1 MTLKL
6 AKVIAAS
13 YIGNLLKQKR
23 GKTSSTM
30 ESAFANYEGL
40 VDALSEDYEIMSD
53 VIETLVNMGELT
65 YRDGSFYYRDTTRL
79 ASQKVRVA
87 DANHQKSIALM
98 QFLSKVAKTL
108 GVGDHV
114 YVVGGAVRNFVI
126 DQPIKDIDVVIDALA
141 IDPSGRKDSEWFAK
155 RLADA
160 IPVHTSLQTNQ
171 YGVAILT
178 INESWMV
185 EGSELQGEVIEIAN
199 SRAESYGGEGG
210 KGYKPHM
217 VELAPIEK
225 DIERREFSFNT
236 LMWQLSQLANGPDKA
251 EIIDLT
257 GCGLDDL
264 QEGVMRCPSDPDKT
278 FSDDPT
284 RMLRSVKFLVKYGF
298 RIDPIVAKAIQRNAQ
313 KLKQAPQ
320 NAISSILVD
329 DILNMSQS
337 KATLKVLKKLGL
349 LDVVAS
355 MLEEDKAFRQ
365 TMANWAAR
373 DSRIL
378 FLFDMMDYGLPLNR
392 RIRFLDDAQ
401 MARLR
406 TVAIELGDKESESFV
421 DLLKQPGRRMD
432 TKALI
437 SEFKLQGPEI
447 RKIMELARTV
457 LLEKPSLRLNARS
470 LTDAVRA
477 RLRNVVVSSSYYR
490 ASPDLT
496 IEEVVGKWALEGSK
510 IRGEGIHVWLDPK
523 EVWPLREY
531 TWTRENSRAGVTY
544 VDGKLVDLPGPQKW
558 DALKEDMKKNGWRKD
573 QQPVILLV
581 GKDGNAKVTEGNH
594 RLAIARDLRMRKVP
608 VQFMFRDSVSGGHEV
623 VRPQKDKSR
632 IDEVMDILNKSRR

>member
-1 MTLKL
+1 MIDL
-6 AKVIAAS
+6 AKRVADLYVRS
-13 YIGNLLKQKR
+13 MLSPQKSR
-23 GKTSSTM
+23 VASTM
-30 ESAFANYEGL
+30 EVAFDQYDNL
-40 VDALSEDYEIMSD
+40 VESMSEDFELMSD
-53 VIETLVNMGELT
+53 VIETLVNMGDLT
-65 YRDGSFYYRDTTRL
+65 YHEGAFYYRENTRL
-79 ASQKVRVA
+79 ASERIMLA
-87 DANHQKSIALM
+87 DEAHTKSIALM
-98 QFLSKVAKTL
+98 RFLSQVAGNL

-126 DQPIKDIDVVIDALA
+126 DRPIKDIDVVIDALA
-141 IDPSGRKDSEWFAK
+141 IDESGTQDSAWFAK
-155 RLADA
+155 KLADA
-160 IPVHTSLQTNQ
+160 IPVITSLQTNQ

-178 INESWMV
+178 INESWVV

-199 SRAESYGGEGG
+199 ARAESYGGEGG

-236 LMWQLSQLANGPDKA
+236 LMWQLSQLAQGPDKA

-284 RMLRSVKFLVKYGF
+284 RMLRAVKFMVKYGF
-298 RIDPIVAKAIQRNAQ
+298 RIDPMVADAIRRNAQ
-313 KLKQAPQ
+313 QMKKAPQ

-337 KATLKVLKKLGL
+337 ETTLKVLKKLGL
-349 LDVVAS
+349 LDVVAE
-355 MLEEDKAFRQ
+355 MLEDDKAFRQ

-373 DSRIL
+373 DSGIL

-406 TVAIELGDKESESFV
+406 IVAIELGDKEASFYV
-421 DLLKQPGRRMD
+421 DLLKQPGRLMD

-437 SEFKLQGPEI
+437 DEFDLQGPEI
-447 RKIMELARTV
+447 RRIMEVARDL
-457 LLEKPSLRLNARS
+457 LLEEPSLRLNARA

-477 RLRNVVVSSSYYR
+477 R
-490 ASPDLT
+490 
-496 IEEVVGKWALEGSK
+496 
-510 IRGEGIHVWLDPK
+510 
-523 EVWPLREY
+523 
-531 TWTRENSRAGVTY
+531 
-544 VDGKLVDLPGPQKW
+544 
-558 DALKEDMKKNGWRKD
+558 
-573 QQPVILLV
+573 
-581 GKDGNAKVTEGNH
+581 
-594 RLAIARDLRMRKVP
+594 MR
-608 VQFMFRDSVSGGHEV
+608 
-623 VRPQKDKSR
+623 
-632 IDEVMDILNKSRR
+632 